1 MEIIKKLKMYTMFVT
16 LLYVI
21 MGLIMLLNPQFILDA
36 VNYIVGIFVLIYGV
50 IYIVRFLS
58 KNTFNTLSK
67 FSLLAGLLCI
77 VFGVYILLNP
87 TLLSSIIPFAA
98 GMLLLVDGLGKLKDS
113 VAFKKVEYTR
123 WWIGLV
129 ISIIFV
135 GFGIYMILNAFN
147 VSKVIIRIIGA
158 VLIVDALSDIW
169 SYFCYKKYQPTS
181 SVKQENSKEIEG
193 VKEANVIE
201 VKEK

>member
-1 MEIIKKLKMYTMFVT
+1 MFVT

-87 TLLSSIIPFAA
+87 TLLSSIIPFASYPA
-98 GMLLLVDGLGKLKDS
+98 KMNKR
-113 VAFKKVEYTR
+113 F
-123 WWIGLV
+123 
-129 ISIIFV
+129 F
-135 GFGIYMILNAFN
+135 IL
-147 VSKVIIRIIGA
+147 
-158 VLIVDALSDIW
+158 
-169 SYFCYKKYQPTS
+169 T
-181 SVKQENSKEIEG
+181 VKQIFTNFSTL
-193 VKEANVIE
+193 
-201 VKEK
+201 